1 MPPFERAIYLEVD
14 DMRKSIAKVAVVAVA
29 TVGLAFPG
37 TGAATAAGPGQDY
50 SQHVRTCQKTMG
62 FDGVH
67 NPGRMH
73 QGFAGWDPSHV
84 C

>member
-1 MPPFERAIYLEVD
+1 MWQSVAKAIG
-14 DMRKSIAKVAVVAVA
+14 VAAVA
-29 TVGLAFPG
+29 ATMAMFVPATATADG
-37 TGAATAAGPGQDY
+37 TGEDF
-50 SQHVRTCQKTMG
+50 SQHVRTCVQIMG

-73 QGFAGWDPSHV
+73 QGFGAWDPSHV

>member
-1 MPPFERAIYLEVD
+1 
-14 DMRKSIAKVAVVAVA
+14 MRKSMAKATVVAVA
-29 TVGLAFPG
+29 TVGLATIG
-37 TGAATAAGPGQDY
+37 TGAATAAGNGEDY

-73 QGFAGWDPSHV
+73 HGFAGWDLSHE